1 MCECSHH
8 WTAHAGSGQ
17 TADSAACHGYTGSAT
32 PGPLREPCHCTGF
45 REWAGSWDSRTGLP
59 VKPLI
64 VSTAPGDGREGR
76 PGDPRAEAA
85 ARLGEAVNQAAAAIG
100 AAFQPLVVAM
110 AAALRALADDPVVRF
125 VIEHPELLR
134 AGRAKPCWCLCA
146 KAHPGLAVCDGEG
159 IATRRFTTEMT
170 GPVDVSLCTP
180 CAVAQGLT
188 ELADGPA

>member
-8 WTAHAGSGQ
+8 WTVHAGSGQ
-17 TADSAACHGYTGSAT
+17 TADSAVCHGYTGSAT
-32 PGPLREPCHCTGF
+32 PGPLREPCRCTGF

-100 AAFQPLVVAM
+100 AAVQPLVVAM

-125 VIEHPELLR
+125 AMEHPELLR
-134 AGRAKPCWCLCA
+134 AERPKPCWCLCA

-159 IATRRFTTEMT
+159 VATGTVTLEGYGQVT
-170 GPVDVSLCTP
+170 VQY
-180 CAVAQGLT
+180 CAACAITQGLS
-188 ELADGPA
+188 AAPPGR